1 MVTYFFDEWYI
12 EIEILMSKRYKAIVK
27 IKNNPDG
34 SAYCIKYRVNDLIKF
49 TRFLDQKWPEWKWFN
64 IYSNTGINKGE
75 QLANFTKNKRPLT
88 KFV

>member
-1 MVTYFFDEWYI
+1 
-12 EIEILMSKRYKAIVK
+12 MSKRYKAIVK
-27 IKNNPDG
+27 IKNHPDG

-75 QLANFTKNKRPLT
+75 QIANFTKNKRPLT
-88 KFV
+88 RFV